1 MKSNEKMM
9 ITIVANLLS
18 IAVSVFVSFFIT
30 QYFVEFVGKEAYSY
44 YPIATNF
51 STYFSILFVIT
62 STVSSRLVIVNY
74 LNKNTQEAKE
84 YYSTTFL
91 SCVIIS
97 VFIFL
102 VEMIFYSNLTSIVN
116 VSNELVHDVKLLFLY
131 IFLATICNGICAVFN
146 ISYYVK
152 NRMDLYGIS
161 LIIESLVKG
170 TLMIYIYLSKNVSLS
185 SLGLIIFLSTI
196 IRSLFSVFVSIKEM
210 RDIKLDMKLI
220 SKSKF
225 KKIFNLGVW
234 SIISNSG
241 NLLIINSELIIA
253 NRMLPIE
260 ESSVLS
266 LVQPIM
272 TMCLL
277 LGNTISSM
285 IEPIMIRGVINND
298 QNEVNV
304 ATNAIVGLIIIPIVL
319 IMCLNKQLY
328 SLWLPNEDS
337 SKLFVLTFLICLQ
350 LLISFIAYENSSSIT
365 TLLKEKV
372 KGIGFGFTLIVYIL
386 LLKISDNLFTFTNEL
401 ILACGIVAYLLYFVI
416 YIPFTSKKLL
426 INTHKQI
433 QINNLKKIIFTAVI
447 IISNL
452 LISKTFPLGDLLM
465 FILMS
470 TVCLVLDYAL
480 FIICFKID
488 LKKLIKKQ

>member
-1 MKSNEKMM
+1 MKSSEKMT
-9 ITIVANLLS
+9 ITIIANLLS

-51 STYFSILFVIT
+51 STYFSISFVIT
-62 STVSSRLVIVNY
+62 SNVSSRLVIVNY

-102 VEMIFYSNLTSIVN
+102 VEMFFYSNLTSIIN
-116 VSNELVHDVKLLFLY
+116 VSNELLHDVKLLFLY

-152 NRMDLYGIS
+152 DRMDLYGVS

-170 TLMIYIYLSKNVSLS
+170 ILMMYIYLSRKVSLA
-185 SLGLIIFLSTI
+185 SLGLIVFLSTI
-196 IRSLFSVFVSIKEM
+196 VRSLFSMFVSIKEM
-210 RDIKLDMKLI
+210 NDIKLDLKLI

-225 KKIFNLGVW
+225 KKIFNLGIW

-253 NRMLPIE
+253 NRTLPIE
-260 ESSVLS
+260 ESSILS

-277 LGNTISSM
+277 LGNTITSM
-285 IEPIMIRGVINND
+285 AEPIMIRGVINDD
-298 QNEVNV
+298 QKEVNV

-350 LLISFIAYENSSSIT
+350 LLISFIAYENSSTIT
-365 TLLKEKV
+365 TLLKEKI
-372 KGIGFGFTLIVYIL
+372 KGIGFIFTLIDYIL
-386 LLKISDNLFTFTNEL
+386 LLKISGNLFTFTNEL

-416 YIPFTSKKLL
+416 YIPVTSKKLL
-426 INTHKQI
+426 INTNKLVR
-433 QINNLKKIIFTAVI
+433 INNLKKTKFTVVL

-452 LISKTFPLGDLLM
+452 LISVFFPLNNLLM
-465 FILMS
+465 FVLMS
-470 TVCLVLDYAL
+470 AICAVLDYML
-480 FIICFKID
+480 FIISFKID
-488 LKKLIKKQ
+488 LLKLIKKQ

>member
-1 MKSNEKMM
+1 MKSSEKMT
-9 ITIVANLLS
+9 ITIIANLLS

-30 QYFVEFVGKEAYSY
+30 QYFVDFVGKEAYSY

-62 STVSSRLVIVNY
+62 STVSSRLVIINY
-74 LNKNTQEAKE
+74 LNKNIKEAKE

-97 VFIFL
+97 AFIFI
-102 VEMIFYSNLTSIVN
+102 VEMFFYFNLTSIIN
-116 VSNELVHDVKLLFLY
+116 VSNKLLHDVKLLFLY
-131 IFLATICNGICAVFN
+131 IFLATICNGVCAVFN

-152 NRMDLYGIS
+152 NRMDLYGVS

-170 TLMIYIYLSKNVSLS
+170 ILMVYIYLSRKVSLA

-196 IRSLFSVFVSIKEM
+196 TRSIFSMFISIKEM
-210 RDIKLDMKLI
+210 DDIRLDLKLI

-253 NRMLPIE
+253 NRTLPIE
-260 ESSVLS
+260 ESSILS
-266 LVQPIM
+266 LAQPIM

-277 LGNTISSM
+277 LGNTITSM
-285 IEPIMIRGVINND
+285 IEPIMIRGVINDD
-298 QNEVNV
+298 QKEVNV
-304 ATNAIVGLIIIPIVL
+304 ATNTIVGLIIIPIVL

-337 SKLFVLTFLICLQ
+337 SKLFILTFLICLQ
-350 LLISFIAYENSSSIT
+350 LLISFMAYDNSSSIT
-365 TLLKEKV
+365 TLLKEKI
-372 KGIGFGFTLIVYIL
+372 KGIGFIFALISYIL
-386 LLKISDNLFTFTNEL
+386 LLKISRKLFTFTNEL
-401 ILACGIVAYLLYFVI
+401 ILVCGIVIYLLYFVI
-416 YIPFTSKKLL
+416 YIPVASKKLL
-426 INTHKQI
+426 INTNKLVR
-433 QINNLKKIIFTAVI
+433 INNLKKIKFTVVL

-452 LISKTFPLGDLLM
+452 LISNFFPLNNLLM
-465 FILMS
+465 FVLMCAIC
-470 TVCLVLDYAL
+470 TVLDYVL
-480 FIICFKID
+480 FIISFKID

>member
-1 MKSNEKMM
+1 MKSSEKMT
-9 ITIVANLLS
+9 ITIIANLLS

-30 QYFVEFVGKEAYSY
+30 QYFVDFVGKESYSY

-62 STVSSRLVIVNY
+62 STVSSRLVIINY
-74 LNKNTQEAKE
+74 LNKNIKEAKE

-91 SCVIIS
+91 SCVLIS
-97 VFIFL
+97 AFIFI
-102 VEMIFYSNLTSIVN
+102 VEMFFYFNLTSIIN
-116 VSNELVHDVKLLFLY
+116 VSNELLHDVKLLFLY
-131 IFLATICNGICAVFN
+131 IFLATICNGVCAVFN

-152 NRMDLYGIS
+152 NRMDLYGVS

-170 TLMIYIYLSKNVSLS
+170 ILMVYIYLSRKVSLA
-185 SLGLIIFLSTI
+185 SLGLIIFLSAI
-196 IRSLFSVFVSIKEM
+196 IRSIFSMFISIKEM
-210 RDIKLDMKLI
+210 DDIRLDLKLI

-253 NRMLPIE
+253 NRTLPIE
-260 ESSVLS
+260 ESSILS
-266 LVQPIM
+266 LAQPIM

-277 LGNTISSM
+277 LGNTITSM
-285 IEPIMIRGVINND
+285 IEPIMIRGVINDD
-298 QNEVNV
+298 QKEVNV
-304 ATNAIVGLIIIPIVL
+304 ATNTIVGLIIIPIVL

-337 SKLFVLTFLICLQ
+337 SKLFILTFLICLQ
-350 LLISFIAYENSSSIT
+350 LLISFMAYDNSSSIT
-365 TLLKEKV
+365 TLLKEKI
-372 KGIGFGFTLIVYIL
+372 KGIGFIFALISYIL
-386 LLKISDNLFTFTNEL
+386 LLKISRKLFTFTNEL
-401 ILACGIVAYLLYFVI
+401 ILVCGIVIYLLYFVI
-416 YIPFTSKKLL
+416 YIPVASKKLL
-426 INTHKQI
+426 INTNKLVR
-433 QINNLKKIIFTAVI
+433 INNLKKIKFTVVL

-452 LISKTFPLGDLLM
+452 LISNFFSLNNLLM
-465 FILMS
+465 FVLMCAIC
-470 TVCLVLDYAL
+470 TVLDYVL
-480 FIICFKID
+480 FIISFKID

>member
-74 LNKNTQEAKE
+74 LNKNIQEAKE

-97 VFIFL
+97 AFIFL
-102 VEMIFYSNLTSIVN
+102 VEMVFYFNLTSIIN
-116 VSNELVHDVKLLFLY
+116 VSNEIVHDVKLLFLY

-170 TLMIYIYLSKNVSLS
+170 TLMAYIYLSKNVSLS

-196 IRSLFSVFVSIKEM
+196 IRSLFSMFVSIKEM
-210 RDIKLDMKLI
+210 NDIKLDMKLI

-225 KKIFNLGVW
+225 KKIVSLGVW

-253 NRMLPIE
+253 NRVLPIE

-328 SLWLPNEDS
+328 SLWLPNENS

-386 LLKISDNLFTFTNEL
+386 LLKISDILFTFTNEL
-401 ILACGIVAYLLYFVI
+401 ILTCGIVVYLLYFII
-416 YIPFTSKKLL
+416 YITFASKKLL
-426 INTHKQI
+426 INTNKQI
-433 QINNLKKIIFTAVI
+433 RINSFKKMKFTIVLIIT
-447 IISNL
+447 NL
-452 LISKTFPLGDLLM
+452 LISGLFPLNNLIM
-465 FILMS
+465 FVLMS
-470 TVCLVLDYAL
+470 LICFLLDYML
-480 FIICFKID
+480 FVLEFKID

>member
-1 MKSNEKMM
+1 MKSNEKMT
-9 ITIVANLLS
+9 ITIIANLLS

-62 STVSSRLVIVNY
+62 STVSSRLVIINY
-74 LNKNTQEAKE
+74 LNKNIKEAKE

-97 VFIFL
+97 AFIFI
-102 VEMIFYSNLTSIVN
+102 VEMFFYFNLTSIIN
-116 VSNELVHDVKLLFLY
+116 VSNELLHDVKLLFLY

-170 TLMIYIYLSKNVSLS
+170 ILMVYIYLSRKVSLA
-185 SLGLIIFLSTI
+185 SLGLIVFLSTI
-196 IRSLFSVFVSIKEM
+196 IRSIFSMFVSIKEM
-210 RDIKLDMKLI
+210 DDIRLDLKLI

-253 NRMLPIE
+253 NRTLPIE
-260 ESSVLS
+260 ESSILS
-266 LVQPIM
+266 LAQPIM

-277 LGNTISSM
+277 LGNTITSM
-285 IEPIMIRGVINND
+285 IEPIMIRGVINDD
-298 QNEVNV
+298 QKEVNV

-337 SKLFVLTFLICLQ
+337 SKLFILTFLICLQ

-365 TLLKEKV
+365 TLLKEKI
-372 KGIGFGFTLIVYIL
+372 KGIGFIFTLITYIL
-386 LLKISDNLFTFTNEL
+386 LLKISRKLFTFTNEL
-401 ILACGIVAYLLYFVI
+401 ILVCGIVTYLLYFVI
-416 YIPFTSKKLL
+416 YIPVASKKLL
-426 INTHKQI
+426 INTNKLVR
-433 QINNLKKIIFTAVI
+433 INNLKKIKFTVVI
-447 IISNL
+447 IIANL
-452 LISKTFPLGDLLM
+452 LISNFFSLNNLLM
-465 FILMS
+465 FVLMCAIC
-470 TVCLVLDYAL
+470 TVLDYVL
-480 FIICFKID
+480 FIISFKID

>member
-1 MKSNEKMM
+1 MKSSEKMT
-9 ITIVANLLS
+9 ITIIANLLS

-102 VEMIFYSNLTSIVN
+102 VEMFFY
-116 VSNELVHDVKLLFLY
+116 ELLHDVKLLFLY

-152 NRMDLYGIS
+152 DRMDLYGVS

-170 TLMIYIYLSKNVSLS
+170 ILMMYIYLSRKVSLA
-185 SLGLIIFLSTI
+185 SLGLIVFLSTI
-196 IRSLFSVFVSIKEM
+196 VRSLFSMFVSIKEM
-210 RDIKLDMKLI
+210 NDIKLDLKLI

-253 NRMLPIE
+253 NRTLPIE
-260 ESSVLS
+260 ESSILS

-277 LGNTISSM
+277 LGNTITSM
-285 IEPIMIRGVINND
+285 AEPIMIRGVINDD
-298 QNEVNV
+298 QKEVNV

-350 LLISFIAYENSSSIT
+350 LLISFIAYENSSTIT
-365 TLLKEKV
+365 TLLKEKI
-372 KGIGFGFTLIVYIL
+372 KGIGFIFTLIDYIL
-386 LLKISDNLFTFTNEL
+386 LLKISGNLFTFTNEL

-416 YIPFTSKKLL
+416 YIPVTSKKLL
-426 INTHKQI
+426 INTNKLVR
-433 QINNLKKIIFTAVI
+433 INNLKKTKFTVVL

-452 LISKTFPLGDLLM
+452 LISVFFPLNNLLM
-465 FILMS
+465 FVLMS
-470 TVCLVLDYAL
+470 AICAVLDYML
-480 FIICFKID
+480 FIISFKID
-488 LKKLIKKQ
+488 LLKLIKKQ